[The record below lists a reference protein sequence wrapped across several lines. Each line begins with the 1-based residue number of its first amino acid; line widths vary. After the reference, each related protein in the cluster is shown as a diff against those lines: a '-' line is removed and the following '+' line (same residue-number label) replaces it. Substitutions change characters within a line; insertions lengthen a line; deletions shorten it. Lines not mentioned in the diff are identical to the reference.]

1 MNIKNRLKRWF
12 KLRFFI
18 TYPFGLFVLFYPQYS
33 PTPYSFKAGICFIAT
48 GLLIRLWANGYAI
61 KTEKLTVSGPYA
73 LLRHPLYLGTM
84 FIAIGFCIMLRTFY
98 MGALFIIVMVGVYYR
113 TIKNE
118 ERALTQKYKEA
129 YLDYKA
135 HVPAIL
141 PTFSPYKKGEKWPFS
156 FSRVLEN
163 HEYKLFIW
171 IINITII
178 FRLKGYFI
186 IAREP
191 LDAKKWLLIILFFV
205 LGAIDIAGEII
216 KSKRKKLTK
225 ITKLTN

>member
-1 MNIKNRLKRWF
+1 MEIKKRLKRWF

-18 TYPFGLFVLFYPQYS
+18 TYPFGLFVLFYPTCS
-33 PTPYSFKAGICFIAT
+33 PSYYSFRVGICFIIA
-48 GLLIRLWANGYAI
+48 GLCIRLWANGYAI
-61 KTEKLTVSGPYA
+61 KTEKLTVSGPYS

-84 FIAIGFCIMLRTFY
+84 LIAIGFSIMLRTSY
-98 MGALFIIVMVGVYYR
+98 AGILFIIAMAIVYYR

-118 ERALTQKYKEA
+118 ERALTERYKEA

-135 HVPAIL
+135 KVPAIL
-141 PTFSPYKKGEKWPFS
+141 PTIFPYKTGEKWHFS
-156 FSRVLEN
+156 FARVIEN

-171 IINITII
+171 VVNITII

-186 IAREP
+186 IDREP
-191 LDAKKWLLIILFFV
+191 MDTKKWLLIILFFV
-205 LGAIDIAGEII
+205 LGAIDIAGEAI

-225 ITKLTN
+225 TTS